1 MEAIFKYEEYSS
13 WSRMLAKQH
22 TVDELNK
29 MLGISNKKS
38 NNYKKEHENAIK
50 ELNDQ
55 IDYLKLTPAKRK
67 KIYEAKA
74 AQITVDGADL
84 EELIISDEILKDG
97 GSF

>member
-1 MEAIFKYEEYSS
+1 MSKSREVLESVHGKYGSEIEA
-13 WSRMLAKQH
+13 L
-22 TVDELNK
+22 
-29 MLGISNKKS
+29 
-38 NNYKKEHENAIK
+38 KKEHENAIK

-67 KIYEAKA
+67 KIDEAKA
-74 AQITVDGADL
+74 AQVTVDGADL